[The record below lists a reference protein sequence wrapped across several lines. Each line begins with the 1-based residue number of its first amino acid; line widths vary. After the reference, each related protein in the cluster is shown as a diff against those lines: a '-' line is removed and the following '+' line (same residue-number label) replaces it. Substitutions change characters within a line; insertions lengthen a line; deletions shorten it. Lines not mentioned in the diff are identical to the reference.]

1 MAVNLVQDGKLNR
14 EEAASALQRYLD
26 EIIRTGQLNLTA
38 RVGPQ
43 DSAASADEFE
53 SAEIVADFEG
63 ADTELL
69 LAHGAE
75 LLKALEY
82 VAIRSLH
89 LEPQFYDRVRFDCGN
104 YRATRI
110 AELKLS
116 AQVAAQ
122 RVRETHT
129 PFRFN
134 PMTARER
141 RIIHLVLKS
150 QAGVRS
156 ASEGNGDNRQVVIF
170 PADSN

>member
-1 MAVNLVQDGKLNR
+1 VNLVQDGKLNR
-14 EEAASALQRYLD
+14 DAAAAELKRYLD
-26 EIIRTGQLNLTA
+26 EIIRAGKFNL
-38 RVGPQ
+38 RVRVEAQ
-43 DSAASADEFE
+43 DGAADADEFE
-53 SAEIVADFEG
+53 SAEIVAAFEG
-63 ADTELL
+63 ADSELL
-69 LAHGAE
+69 LAHSAE

-104 YRATRI
+104 YRDTRF

-141 RIIHLVLKS
+141 RVIHLVLKN

-156 ASEGNGDNRQVVIF
+156 ASEGNGDARYVVIF
-170 PADSN
+170 PADSR